1 MRFRATVKQTLE
13 TKSGEIDRRQ
23 AGRWC
28 SWRLTRRNPLSVI
41 IISGTLSIERG
52 SSRVRSIRLHLSKWE
67 IMMGL
72 AYMHHVKGSREN
84 SIGKYSAT
92 YNTRVIWREGD
103 MSNSVIC
110 GGNKR
115 KPAKRQK
122 INGKRKKLKKT
133 SRWMSNLDWYS
144 IILYLITCIIEVLS
158 RKLLN
163 QSVYYVHLSYSYC
176 LRENRTRSVFYQS
189 IPQTSLLR
197 HIKLYI

>member
-103 MSNSVIC
+103 MSNSVTA
-110 GGNKR
+110 GNKR
-115 KPAKRQK
+115 NQR
-122 INGKRKKLKKT
+122 N
-133 SRWMSNLDWYS
+133 D
-144 IILYLITCIIEVLS
+144 
-158 RKLLN
+158 RKLTNQENVTLDVKSRLVFHNFILN
-163 QSVYYVHLSYSYC
+163 YVH
-176 LRENRTRSVFYQS
+176 NW
-189 IPQTSLLR
+189 SLES
-197 HIKLYI
+197 